1 MRRAVIIVAVS
12 SVFGVAL
19 LAPASARAQQ
29 RASIVGVVQDSTGG
43 VMPGVTV
50 EASSPALIERVRSA
64 VTDGSGRYSIID
76 LRPGTY
82 TVTFTL
88 PGFRSVKREGI
99 ELEGAFSAQVNGAMS
114 VGAVEET
121 VTVAGASPVVDT
133 QSTQNQAVLNRQVLD
148 VLPAARTMQGGAAL
162 VPGVSFYSQG
172 FVSTMSIH
180 GSATADQH
188 IYFDGMNI
196 GQNLTGTGSQS
207 NGVTVN
213 ELAQTELVYDAGS
226 QSAENALGGVRMD
239 SIPKEG
245 GNTFSGVF
253 RALGSRG
260 SLQSDNITSA
270 LRPFIAVNTKLDSSY
285 DANAVFGGPIRR
297 NRMWFL
303 VAQRVSRT
311 NTLVAFPARV
321 LPGFPDGTQVPSGGF
336 VVPHETVRLTTQ
348 ISPRNKLVWAFY
360 KSQAGT
366 QRFDVGCAATSNN
379 VVSCTAPEAAYAL
392 PQPLQY
398 ASQAKWTSP
407 VSNRVLLEVGQSL
420 AVQTFNFSY
429 QPENGP
435 LDVQHRNASTGL
447 RTVASNT
454 APYHYFSQIWN
465 TVANIS
471 YVTGSHNIKTGVN
484 YQAGYQTSQI
494 EPHGD
499 VSLLGFVNNAAG
511 IATPSTATLLS
522 TPYTRQE
529 NLNANLGIFAQ
540 DKWTRRR
547 LTLTYGGRYDYFNAS
562 TPRQSAV
569 AGRFMSPAAV
579 AARADI
585 APVACLP
592 CWNDWTIRAGASYD
606 LFGTG
611 KTALKTSIGKFLG
624 QQALGLA
631 TNTNPLAGQND
642 TRQWIDRDGNGH
654 VLDANGTPQF
664 DELGVTANNNFGIPG
679 VGGTQFDPNL
689 PRPTNWEES
698 ITIQHELLP
707 KVSVTAGYY
716 HRTFQHIQYTKNTL
730 IDPLTDF
737 TPFTIT
743 VPANANLPDGGG
755 QVITMYNLNP
765 AKRGVVNNVLTWS
778 DENSR
783 VYNGVE
789 FSANARFGGSG
800 FLFGGITTE
809 RTATNNCDGP
819 ATTAVNAATSNP
831 NNLRFC
837 DQVPPFQ
844 TLFKASAGYTIPWD
858 IQLSGTFQS
867 RPGISI
873 GSTYTFNSA
882 QAGIAITGG
891 GTLSV
896 QVVDPTTQYYASVKT
911 VDFRVSKAIRFGRRR
926 LQVFSE
932 LFNVPNNATI
942 LTVNETV
949 GPLYFNPQAI
959 TQGRRAQFGA
969 QIDW

>member
-1 MRRAVIIVAVS
+1 MRRAVFIATVS

-19 LAPASARAQQ
+19 LFPANARAQQ

-50 EASSPALIERVRSA
+50 EASSPSLIEQVRSA
-64 VTDGSGRYSIID
+64 VTDGNGRYSIID

-88 PGFRSVKREGI
+88 PGFRTVKREGI
-99 ELEGAFSAQVNGAMS
+99 VLEGAFAAQVNGS
-114 VGAVEET
+114 LQVGQVEET
-121 VTVAGASPVVDT
+121 VTVTGASPIVDT
-133 QSTQNQAVLNRQVLD
+133 QSTQNQAVLNRNVLD

-188 IYFDGMNI
+188 IFFDGMNI
-196 GQNLTGTGSQS
+196 GQNLTGTGSQA

-253 RALGSRG
+253 RSLGSRG
-260 SLQSDNITSA
+260 SLQNDNITPA
-270 LRPFIAVNTKLDSSY
+270 LRPFISVNTQLDYSY
-285 DANAVFGGPIRR
+285 DNNLVVGGPIRK
-297 NRMWFL
+297 NKLWFL
-303 VAQRVSRT
+303 FAQRVSRT

-321 LPGFPDGTQVPSGGF
+321 LPEFPNGTQVPSGGF
-336 VVPHETVRLTTQ
+336 IVPHETVRLTTQ
-348 ISPRNKLVWAFY
+348 LTPRHKLVWAFY

-366 QRFDVGCAATSNN
+366 QRFDVGCAAGSGNTVACTS
-379 VVSCTAPEAAYAL
+379 PEASYAL

-407 VSNRVLLEVGQSL
+407 LTSRFLLEVGQSL

-435 LDVQHRNASTGL
+435 LDVQNRNSSTGL
-447 RTVASNT
+447 RSVASNT
-454 APYHYFSQIWN
+454 APYHYFSRIWN
-465 TVANIS
+465 TIANAS
-471 YVTGSHNIKTGVN
+471 YVTGSHNIKAGVN
-484 YQAGYQTSQI
+484 FQSGHQTSQI

-499 VSLLGFVNNAAG
+499 VSVLIFVNSAAG
-511 IATPSTATLLS
+511 VATPSTATLLS
-522 TPYTRQE
+522 TPFTRRE
-529 NLNANLGIFAQ
+529 NLNAIMGIFAQ
-540 DKWTRRR
+540 DKWSLKR
-547 LTLTYGGRYDYFNAS
+547 LTLSYGGRYDYFNAS

-569 AGRFMSPAAV
+569 GGRFMSPAAV

-585 APVACLP
+585 APVECLP

-631 TNTNPLAGQND
+631 SNTNPLASQND

-654 VLDANGTPQF
+654 VLDANGNPQF
-664 DELGVTANNNFGIPG
+664 NELGVTLNNNFGLPG
-679 VGGTQFDPNL
+679 IGGTQFDPNL
-689 PRPTNWEES
+689 PRPTNWEDS
-698 ITIQHELLP
+698 ISIQHELLP
-707 KVSVTAGYY
+707 RMSVTAGYY

-730 IDPLTDF
+730 IDPIADY
-737 TPFTIT
+737 TPFNIT
-743 VPANANLPDGGG
+743 VPRNPNLPDGGG

-765 AKRGVVNNVLTWS
+765 AKRGVVNNVLTFS
-778 DENSR
+778 DQNSR

-789 FSANARFGGSG
+789 VSVNARVGRGFVFGGV
-800 FLFGGITTE
+800 TTE
-809 RTATNNCDGP
+809 RTATDNCDGP
-819 ATTAVNAATSNP
+819 ATTSVNAAGSNP
-831 NNLRFC
+831 NNFRFC
-837 DQVPPFQ
+837 AQTPPFQ
-844 TLFKASAGYTIPWD
+844 TLYKASAAYRLPWD
-858 IQLSGTFQS
+858 VEVSGSFQA

-882 QAGIAITGG
+882 AAGIAITGG
-891 GTLSV
+891 GNLSV
-896 QVVDPTTQYYASVKT
+896 MVVDPTTQYYDYVKT
-911 VDFRVSKAIRFGRRR
+911 MDVRVSKALRFGRRR
-926 LQVFSE
+926 LQVFTE
-932 LFNVPNNATI
+932 LFNLPNTATI

-949 GPLYFNPQAI
+949 GPAYFNPQAI

-969 QIDW
+969 QFDW

>member
-1 MRRAVIIVAVS
+1 MRPAPWLAALAMISCAVFFI
-12 SVFGVAL
+12 
-19 LAPASARAQQ
+19 PANARAQQ
-29 RASIVGVVQDSTGG
+29 RASIVGVVQDSTGA
-43 VMPGVTV
+43 VLPGVTV
-50 EASSPALIERVRSA
+50 EASSPDLIEQVRTA
-64 VTDGSGRYSIID
+64 ITDGNGRYSIID

-82 TVTFTL
+82 AVTITL
-88 PGFRSVKREGI
+88 PGFRSVKRAGI
-99 ELEGAFSAQVNGAMS
+99 VLEGAFAAQVNGTLQ
-114 VGAVEET
+114 VGQVEET
-121 VTVAGASPVVDT
+121 VTVTGASPIVDT

-188 IYFDGMNI
+188 IYYDGMNI
-196 GQNLTGTGSQS
+196 GQNLTGTGSQA
-207 NGVTVN
+207 NGVAVN

-245 GNTFSGVF
+245 GNNFSGVF
-253 RALGSRG
+253 RAIGSRG
-260 SLQSDNITSA
+260 SLQSDNITPA
-270 LRPFIAVNTKLDSSY
+270 LRPFISVNTQLDYSY
-285 DANAVFGGPIRR
+285 DANAVVGGPIRR
-297 NRMWFL
+297 NRLWFL

-336 VVPHETVRLTTQ
+336 VVPHETVRLTAQ
-348 ISPRNKLVWAFY
+348 LSPRNKLVWAFY

-407 VSNRVLLEVGQSL
+407 RTSRFLLEVGQSL

-429 QPENGP
+429 QPENGA
-435 LDVQHRNASTGL
+435 LDVQNRNSSTGL
-447 RTVASNT
+447 RTVASST
-454 APYHYFSQIWN
+454 APYHYFSRIWN
-465 TVANIS
+465 TVANAS

-484 YQAGYQTSQI
+484 FQSGHQTSQI

-499 VSLLGFVNNAAG
+499 VSVLIFVNNAAG
-511 IATPSTATLLS
+511 VATPSTATVLS
-522 TPYTRQE
+522 TPYTRRE

-540 DKWTRRR
+540 DKWTLKR
-547 LTLTYGGRYDYFNAS
+547 LTVSYGGRYDYFNAS
-562 TPRQSAV
+562 TPRQSAS
-569 AGRFMSPAAV
+569 AGRFISAAAA

-592 CWNDWTIRAGASYD
+592 CWNDWAVRGGASYD
-606 LFGTG
+606 LLGNG
-611 KTALKTSIGKFLG
+611 KTALKASIGKFLG

-654 VLDANGTPQF
+654 VLDAAGNPQF
-664 DELGVTANNNFGIPG
+664 NELGVTSNNNFGLPG
-679 VGGTQFDPNL
+679 IGGTQFDPTL

-698 ITIQHELLP
+698 VSVQHQLLSRM
-707 KVSVTAGYY
+707 SVTAGYY

-730 IDPLTDF
+730 VDPATDY
-737 TPFTIT
+737 TPFDIT
-743 VPANANLPDGGG
+743 VPRNPNLPGGGG

-765 AKRGVVNNVLTWS
+765 AKRGVVNNVLTYS
-778 DENSR
+778 DKNSR
-783 VYNGVE
+783 VYDGFEV
-789 FSANARFGGSG
+789 SVNARLGRG
-800 FLFGGITTE
+800 FVFGGITTE
-809 RTATNNCDGP
+809 RSATDNCDGP
-819 ATTAVNAATSNP
+819 ATTTVNAAGSNP
-831 NNLRFC
+831 NNYRFC
-837 DQVPPFQ
+837 AQTPPFQ
-844 TLFKASAGYTIPWD
+844 TLYKGSAAYTLPWD
-858 IQLSGTFQS
+858 VQVSGSFQA

-882 QAGIAITGG
+882 AAGIAITGG
-891 GTLSV
+891 GNLSV
-896 QVVDPTTQYYASVKT
+896 QVVDPTTQYYDYVKT
-911 VDFRVSKAIRFGRRR
+911 MDLRVSKAIRLGGRR
-926 LQVFSE
+926 LQLFTE
-932 LFNVPNNATI
+932 LFNVPNTATI

-949 GPLYFNPQAI
+949 GPSYFNPQAI